1 MLKTIASSVFM
12 IRPKHF
18 GFNEQTSFSNAFQ
31 NNIDIKDITTKAQ
44 IEFDSAVIL
53 LRNNGIEVF
62 VFEDLENIKA
72 PDAVF
77 PNNWITINNNQLV
90 LYPMLTPNRRAERR
104 SDVINFFIERNQD
117 LKITDLTHFESE
129 NKFCEGTG
137 SLVFNHKNK
146 IAYASLSSRTNKEVV
161 EEVCTK
167 LNYQPIYFTSHD
179 GKNQVVYHT
188 NVMMCI
194 GEGFVIICIDAIIE
208 ADRENVIKSFNKSGH
223 TIIEISVEQ
232 MSFFAG
238 NMLQLQNTDIQKFI
252 VMSETSHKSL
262 SLAQLSK
269 IEQHAKVLVFNV
281 GTIEYSGGGS
291 IRCMLAEVFS

>member
-1 MLKTIASSVFM
+1 MVKTIASSVFM

-18 GFNEQTSFSNAFQ
+18 GFNEQTAFSNAFQ
-31 NNIDIKDITTKAQ
+31 NKIDLKDISAKAQ
-44 IEFDSAVIL
+44 FEFDSALIL
-53 LRNNGIEVF
+53 LRNCGIEVF

-104 SDVINFFIERNQD
+104 SDVIDFFLERNQH
-117 LKITDLTHFESE
+117 LKITDLTYFEFE

-137 SLVFNHKNK
+137 SLVFDHKNK
-146 IAYASLSSRTNKEVV
+146 IAYASLSPRTDKEVV
-161 EEVCTK
+161 EQVCIK
-167 LNYQPIYFTSHD
+167 LNYQPLYFTSLD
-179 GKNQVVYHT
+179 GNGNVVYHT

-194 GEGFVIICIDAIIE
+194 GDGFVIICKEAIIE
-208 ADRENVIKSFNKSGH
+208 ADRNNVITSFTKSGH
-223 TIIEISVEQ
+223 VIIEISLEQ

-238 NMLQLQNTDIQKFI
+238 NMLQLQNNDGQKFI

-262 SLAQLSK
+262 SLAQLK
-269 IEQHAKVLVFNV
+269 EIEQHAQVLVFKV
-281 GTIEYSGGGS
+281 GTIEFSGGGS